1 MNVPK
6 VDIKQLLEAGVH
18 LGHKTLRWNP
28 KMKKY
33 IFGEKNSIHII
44 DLTQTVE
51 FIKNALVQV
60 HKVIS
65 SGGKLLVVSTKKQA
79 SEQISELARE
89 TGQYFVN
96 YRWLGGM
103 LTNWNTIQNS
113 IKRLKK
119 LEDQL
124 SKENLGFT
132 KKEILKFG
140 KEREK
145 LNRSLGGIVEMK
157 KTPDLIFVIDT
168 NVESLAIAEAKKLGI
183 PIIAVLDTNSD
194 PTGIDFP
201 IPGNDDARRSINL
214 YCELLKNTIKDAEK
228 FIKGSEEKKISD
240 KNKKSDEKKNNLL
253 LILMSNN
260 KETLENIKKLREIT
274 GVGFKDCKVALD
286 ATKGDIEKSVEFLR
300 KKGIAKASKKMSR
313 TASEGLVLVKEDKG
327 GISIVEINSET
338 DFVAKNKDFINFC
351 KEISELN
358 FLARGDL
365 EKLNNSNMSNSLSVK
380 DNLVNF
386 IAKIGEKIKI
396 RRTDF
401 LDDKNGKNY
410 FYVHSAIEN
419 NIGKI
424 ISIIKLAGINEKNN
438 SIGQKI
444 AMHVT
449 ASSPLALNKEGI
461 DKKVIDKESEIIKAE
476 IKNSGKPDEIAEK
489 IVKGKINKFLS
500 DNSLLDQIWIM
511 DPKKTVKT
519 ILKEN
524 SSEQELKILKFV
536 RYKVGEGI

>member
-1 MNVPK
+1 
-6 VDIKQLLEAGVH
+6 
-18 LGHKTLRWNP
+18 
-28 KMKKY
+28 
-33 IFGEKNSIHII
+33 
-44 DLTQTVE
+44 
-51 FIKNALVQV
+51 
-60 HKVIS
+60 
-65 SGGKLLVVSTKKQA
+65 
-79 SEQISELARE
+79 
-89 TGQYFVN
+89 
-96 YRWLGGM
+96 
-103 LTNWNTIQNS
+103 
-113 IKRLKK
+113 
-119 LEDQL
+119 
-124 SKENLGFT
+124 
-132 KKEILKFG
+132 
-140 KEREK
+140 
-145 LNRSLGGIVEMK
+145 
-157 KTPDLIFVIDT
+157 
-168 NVESLAIAEAKKLGI
+168 
-183 PIIAVLDTNSD
+183 
-194 PTGIDFP
+194 
-201 IPGNDDARRSINL
+201 
-214 YCELLKNTIKDAEK
+214 
-228 FIKGSEEKKISD
+228 
-240 KNKKSDEKKNNLL
+240 
-253 LILMSNN
+253 MSNN

-386 IAKIGEKIKI
+386 IAKIGEKITI

-489 IVKGKINKFLS
+489 IAKGKINKFLS